1 MAVVYTESES
11 NSSGEEEEGPAS
23 SEMSSTKA
31 TSSQEGE
38 LLLKCGWV
46 EMIPFL
52 FRSPVINISM
62 TNIPET
68 IKVIKWCPWVL

>member
-1 MAVVYTESES
+1 MVVVPTESES

-38 LLLKCGWV
+38 LHWGYDCLRDSV
-46 EMIPFL
+46 MIL
-52 FRSPVINISM
+52 FMGS
-62 TNIPET
+62 
-68 IKVIKWCPWVL
+68 

>member
-1 MAVVYTESES
+1 MAAISTESES

-38 LLLKCGWV
+38 L
-46 EMIPFL
+46 
-52 FRSPVINISM
+52 
-62 TNIPET
+62 
-68 IKVIKWCPWVL
+68 PWECSNEIQLTDHH